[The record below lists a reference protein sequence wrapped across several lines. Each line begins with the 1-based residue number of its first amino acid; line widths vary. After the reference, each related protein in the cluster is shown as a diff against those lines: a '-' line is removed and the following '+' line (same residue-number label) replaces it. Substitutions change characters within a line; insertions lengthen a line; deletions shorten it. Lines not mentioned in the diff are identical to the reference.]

1 MNGRPSLLRDRKSHE
16 SGRVAMVE
24 LFFDLVFVFAVTQC
38 SHFLLGHLTGAGARE
53 LSLMLLAMWWVWI
66 YTSWVTNWL
75 DPERMPV
82 RICLFV
88 LMVVGLLF
96 SVSIPEAFAERG
108 LVFAGA
114 YVFMQVGRTLF
125 FLWAVRGASKSMI
138 RNFQRIAVWFLLS
151 GVAWIAGAFAEPN
164 ARFAWWLVALLI
176 EFSAPLVYF
185 WVPGLGRARTQE
197 WDIDGNH
204 LSERCALFVIIA
216 LGESLLVT
224 GASFAELRW
233 NETNVV
239 AFMTTVLGSI
249 AIWWIYFDTGAERA
263 RYRIAHSSDPGRQ
276 ARTAYTYMH
285 AFIVGGIIVCAAADE
300 LVLMHPDHATD
311 AGITAILGGPALY
324 LAGSALFKWIMNDR
338 RAPPF
343 SHVVALALLGILI
356 WPAYGHMLSA
366 LMLGAATTVV
376 LVVVAVWEFI
386 ALRRASSGEPVRGDR
401 HATTSADT

>member
-343 SHVVALALLGILI
+343 
-356 WPAYGHMLSA
+356 
-366 LMLGAATTVV
+366 
-376 LVVVAVWEFI
+376 
-386 ALRRASSGEPVRGDR
+386 
-401 HATTSADT
+401 